1 MLRALLSSPRR
12 LLSALVVLLA
22 ATGVAVGSGA
32 TFSSRTANASNTFT
46 SGTLLQSN
54 SKAGTAVVTG
64 TNLKPG
70 DAKTGEVT
78 IKNTGT
84 LPGDFVLT
92 ESGVQN
98 PFTAG
103 ALSVKVDD
111 ITNPAAPSNVY
122 TGDMGGLAKKSLGA
136 FAVNEARTY
145 RFSVTLNKDAGNA
158 DQAKTATANYEWDA
172 TSTQN

>member
-1 MLRALLSSPRR
+1 MLRALLASPRR

-32 TFSSRTANASNTFT
+32 TFSSRTANAANTFT

-54 SKAGTAVVTG
+54 SKDGTSVVTG
-64 TNLKPG
+64 SNLKPG
-70 DAKTGEVT
+70 EAKTGEVT

-84 LPGDFVLT
+84 LAGDFVLT

-111 ITNPAAPSNVY
+111 VTDAAAPKNVY

-136 FAVNEARTY
+136 FAVGEARTY
-145 RFSVTLNKDAGNA
+145 RFSVTLSKDAGNA